1 MTKDFDRLH
10 VITKRYVFR
19 VTTVRLEELLLNMY
33 LANKF
38 SRNVQCFIGS
48 FRGLNKVKREGSFY
62 FSRENCRFS
71 ALMNCDNLRPRFING
86 ARQLRQTIFRQ
97 FEPRNININ
106 FQPCVPSDGY
116 SREGGSRGTRPWKK
130 SRNSRIPL
138 ETRSFLVAK
147 VT

>member
-1 MTKDFDRLH
+1 MTKDFGRLH
-10 VITKRYVFR
+10 V
-19 VTTVRLEELLLNMY
+19 VTATVRREELLLNMY

-38 SRNVQCFIGS
+38 SRNVRCFIGF
-48 FRGLNKVKREGSFY
+48 FRGLNKVKREESFY

-86 ARQLRQTIFRQ
+86 ARRLRQTIFRQ

-106 FQPCVPSDGY
+106 FQPCVPFDGY
-116 SREGGSRGTRPWKK
+116 REGSRGTRPWKK
-130 SRNSRIPL
+130 SRNWRIPL

-147 VT
+147 VTWEIMEILTS